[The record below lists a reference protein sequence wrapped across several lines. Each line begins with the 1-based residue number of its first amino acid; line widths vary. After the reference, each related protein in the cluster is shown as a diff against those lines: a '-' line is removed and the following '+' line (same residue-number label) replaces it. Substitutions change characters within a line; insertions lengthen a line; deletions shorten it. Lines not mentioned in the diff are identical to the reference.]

1 MTAVDYSVRFPP
13 VVIENIIYHLTLKE
27 CANFYR
33 AFPDY
38 DYWQCWFRW
47 WFGKPK
53 FESNHRILKL
63 TMAFGKLTFPRFL
76 KAAHPL
82 VHGLQDELGSFHS
95 KVYLYFRLQ
104 PTPLYVRAV
113 ACKFFPPRA
122 PEPFANGFV
131 LADDVKRVHFFA
143 LQEHE
148 FRLVSIYEA
157 SRPVSGLLVSPR
169 GTILLVNEGGHVTV
183 IRLGRWT
190 IKVAKTDLSNE
201 ASWWNS
207 CEHFLDEDT
216 FLLQQWVGA
225 LVVRVHVPYDIFV
238 GEPQKTNFLPVSIP
252 HPFFSTMPALFSYK
266 ALDGDIPDY
275 FLFSVQSLHE
285 HKTLVVIRNPFGYK
299 RRFYVNVSR
308 GYLGRWTLSS
318 DRKHIYVV
326 VLGRLSLE
334 DFLAG
339 RDAPRTMRASTA
351 LKKRAHS
358 LVRMHVMVY
367 LGTFGRATLT
377 FVPRFYLGPRP
388 PLPSGTLEWFARRP
402 CQEVW
407 SVTCHLTEHQLLV
420 KVDSNRVA
428 NLSLF
433 ADPSTSP
440 TYVTSQ
446 SDTFRIFAA
455 SSHGSYLLFF
465 PSYFSHWC
473 DVRAHRE
480 CPDFEDLYP
489 DTKMFEIDCHA
500 PVITPTFAN
509 PI

>member
-1 MTAVDYSVRFPP
+1 MTAVDYSVCFPP
-13 VVIENIIYHLTLKE
+13 PAIENIIYHLSLKD

-38 DYWQCWFRW
+38 DYWQSWFRW

-53 FESNHRILKL
+53 FESNHRVLKL
-63 TMAFGKLTFPRFL
+63 TLAYGKLTFPRFL

-82 VHGLQDELGSFHS
+82 VHCEQDGVTFHS

-113 ACKFFPPRA
+113 ACKFFPPCS

-157 SRPVSGLLVSPR
+157 SRPVCGLLLSPR
-169 GTILLVNEGGHVTV
+169 GTVLLINEGGKVTV
-183 IRLGRWT
+183 LRLGRWS
-190 IKVAKTDLSNE
+190 IKVAKTGLSND
-201 ASWWNS
+201 AGWWS
-207 CEHFLDEDT
+207 SDEHFLDEDT
-216 FLLQQWVGA
+216 FLLQQWAGG
-225 LVVRVHVPYDIFV
+225 LVVRVHIPWDIFL
-238 GEPQKTNFLPVSIP
+238 GEPQTSNFLAVSVP
-252 HPFFSTMPALFSYK
+252 DPFFTTEPSCFAYK

-275 FLFSVQSLHE
+275 YIFSAQSLHE
-285 HKTLVVIRNPFGYK
+285 HKSLIVIRNPFGVR
-299 RRFYVNVSR
+299 RRFYVNVRR
-308 GYLGRWTLSS
+308 GYLGRWIMSK
-318 DRKHIYVV
+318 DRTQIYVV
-326 VLGRLSLE
+326 VLGHLSLE
-334 DFLAG
+334 DFLKG
-339 RDAPRTMRASTA
+339 LDAPRAMSASKA
-351 LKKRAHS
+351 LKKRKSALS
-358 LVRMHVMVY
+358 RMHVMVY
-367 LGTFGRATLT
+367 LGTFGPATLT
-377 FVPRFYLGPRP
+377 FAPRFYLGPRP
-388 PLPSGTLEWFARRP
+388 PRPSGASEWFARKP
-402 CQEVW
+402 SQEVW
-407 SVTCHLTEHQLLV
+407 SITCLLTEHHLLV

-433 ADPSTSP
+433 ADTSTSP
-440 TYVTSQ
+440 TYLTSQ

-465 PSYFSHWC
+465 PSYYSHWC

-489 DTKMFEIDCHA
+489 DTRMFEIDCHA
-500 PVITPTFAN
+500 PVITPIFAN